1 MLTVD
6 DDLSSGGNYDQ
17 DRLRF
22 PSRHASWRHST
33 RLQKISKAAT
43 RNVQSEQNTFS
54 HIFSSLFIQVERDSK
69 WSDCRREQV
78 NSFHLIVH
86 FCPTTL
92 LHCWHT
98 FVELVNTIIH
108 SICSRAIVFVVNL
121 PATNSPVDT
130 SVAVSQWVKLRCQL
144 LAKVNGSLTDADL
157 QIAKSTTILT
167 GRRKCR

>member
-1 MLTVD
+1 MKCLLLTMIYHPVKITIKT
-6 DDLSSGGNYDQ
+6 GFV
-17 DRLRF
+17 F
-22 PSRHASWRHST
+22 PHRHASWRHST

-43 RNVQSEQNTFS
+43 RNVQSEQNPFS

-78 NSFHLIVH
+78 NSFHWIVH

-144 LAKVNGSLTDADL
+144 LAKVNGSLPMQTCKL
-157 QIAKSTTILT
+157 QNQ
-167 GRRKCR
+167 RRF

>member
-1 MLTVD
+1 MIYHPVKITVKTGFVFPPTDTPVD
-6 DDLSSGGNYDQ
+6 DI
-17 DRLRF
+17 RLDCRKYQK
-22 PSRHASWRHST
+22 PPHATSNRN
-33 RLQKISKAAT
+33 KILFL
-43 RNVQSEQNTFS
+43 TF
-54 HIFSSLFIQVERDSK
+54 FSSLFIQVERDSK